1 MTGIKCNSKFGLV
14 MSSIGVITGVFMLTF
29 LLLCAA

>member
-1 MTGIKCNSKFGLV
+1 MDNSIFGLA
-14 MSSIGVITGVFMLTF
+14 MSSIGVVTGMFMQTF